1 MTRKEL
7 LQEQY
12 EDALFAL
19 LMDDIVTDE
28 GEQALAEK
36 EDLKNNLSTLIPDD
50 LHQKCRRTID
60 RSFSNKR
67 MKNTA
72 HIFSKVVVRAAVIAL
87 IGMLLFTTAFAASP
101 SFRAKALNFVIE
113 VFDEGTA
120 FRAADVQKS
129 IKDIDVKTNWL
140 PDGCSLADEYQ
151 NDTTIWK
158 QYQTQ
163 SGEKYEVNIRKLA
176 EGDAVAFDTED
187 AIVENI
193 TIQNRSA
200 MKVEKNNCVQVIW
213 TQEDLGMV
221 IEVYGE
227 NTEADTTIYFAENIL
242 ITNR

>member
-72 HIFSKVVVRAAVIAL
+72 HVFSKVVVRVAVIAL

-101 SFRAKALNFVIE
+101 SFRAKTLNFVIE

-140 PDGCSLADEYQ
+140 PDGCSLTDEYQ

-193 TIQNRSA
+193 TIQDHAA

>member
-28 GEQALAEK
+28 GEQALVEK
-36 EDLKNNLSTLIPDD
+36 EDLKNNLSTSILDD
-50 LHQKCRRTID
+50 LQQKCRRTID

-72 HIFSKVVVRAAVIAL
+72 HVFSKVVVRVAVIAL

-120 FRAADVQKS
+120 FRATDGQKS

-140 PDGCSLADEYQ
+140 PDGCALVDEYQ
-151 NDTTIWK
+151 DDTMIWK

-163 SGEKYEVNIRKLA
+163 SGAKYEVNIHKLA
-176 EGDAVAFDTED
+176 EGGAVAFDTED
-187 AIVENI
+187 AIVEI
-193 TIQNRSA
+193 IAIQDHSA

-221 IEVYGE
+221 VEVYGE
-227 NTEADTTIYFAENIL
+227 NTEADATIQFAENIL
-242 ITNR
+242 ITYS